1 MQRASQALFAIGLFG
16 LGVITLI
23 YDDFALVWQPVPA
36 WIPAHQAVAYG
47 SGIVLLLCAIGLL
60 SGLLGAWAAG
70 LCLAYCFLWAL
81 LKVPP
86 LFAKPLVEESW
97 LGLGELVVVL
107 AGAWVLF
114 ARSRAGAQNLSGAQ
128 GARIGRLLLG
138 AAVIP
143 IGLAHLVYLQQ
154 TASFIPHYFVFLPFF
169 AVATGVAQ
177 ILCGLCL
184 LFSILSGWAARL
196 QTLLFAAFTIFVWVP
211 RIASA
216 SAGRFSWT
224 AFFVSWIITAAAWIV
239 AAELTKTTDVTT
251 HD

>member
-1 MQRASQALFAIGLFG
+1 
-16 LGVITLI
+16 
-23 YDDFALVWQPVPA
+23 
-36 WIPAHQAVAYG
+36 
-47 SGIVLLLCAIGLL
+47 L

-70 LCLAYCFLWAL
+70 LCLVYCFLWAL

-114 ARSRAGAQNLSGAQ
+114 ARSRTGL
-128 GARIGRLLLG
+128 RIGRLLLG

-169 AVATGVAQ
+169 A
-177 ILCGLCL
+177 
-184 LFSILSGWAARL
+184 
-196 QTLLFAAFTIFVWVP
+196 
-211 RIASA
+211 
-216 SAGRFSWT
+216 
-224 AFFVSWIITAAAWIV
+224 
-239 AAELTKTTDVTT
+239 
-251 HD
+251 